1 MEFGLKKDDVESR
14 QFILRAKTNIDGQ
27 ITNENRWYD
36 QYENIIKHIG
46 SK

>member
-14 QFILRAKTNIDGQ
+14 QFILKAKTNMDGQ
-27 ITNENRWYD
+27 TNENRWYD

-46 SK
+46 PK